1 MVLRPS
7 DTILGPARGE
17 AGDAAAFAERTTRK
31 LPDNVLQ
38 DAVDYVMEVY
48 RLAPL
53 VGIDPAI
60 VIAQSA
66 HETGNWTSDPWKK
79 WLNPAGLGI
88 TAKGQDP
95 GYRWKSGTD
104 AARAQIAH
112 LIAYTLGGK
121 WVGKWPDTL
130 QAPAWHDPR
139 WQSVIDAGWDGTVET
154 IDDLTGRWATDV
166 NYAEKIA
173 ARGNLIFPD
182 LPNQK
187 EDTPVGTTTVR
198 IDSVYT
204 TRSYGVLDGPR
215 LWITVH
221 NNGNPNSDRFDEAR
235 FVARGGGE
243 HEVLYHAAA
252 DEGGVCAIA
261 ALDVK
266 GRHAGNI
273 QGNNT
278 SIAIEMC
285 VGAEPWDAVRENTAQ
300 WLAEVVTNSRGE
312 LYYGRYGPKNFSLD
326 RVREHRDWPG
336 ANPACP
342 QKLIQTDGGVEKV
355 VARARQ
361 IVRSI
366 TETPTST
373 TTAPPVAYPPGL
385 DKGVAEWIFGT
396 IKVDGTTYSFNEQGP
411 VSQAWLVY
419 GKARGY
425 TRLVDV
431 WKLGDGREY
440 FVFGGFTLFRA
451 NPKSEFRPLGS

>member
-1 MVLRPS
+1 MPMRPS
-7 DTILGPARGE
+7 DRILGPARGTT
-17 AGDAAAFAERTTRK
+17 GDVRAFKMESWGSYQPEMRE
-31 LPDNVLQ
+31 
-38 DAVDYVMEVY
+38 YVEEVY

-95 GYRWKSGTD
+95 GYRWKDGTD
-104 AARAQIAH
+104 AARAQIVH
-112 LIAYTLGGK
+112 LWAYADYGPGGSDK
-121 WVGKWPDTL
+121 
-130 QAPAWHDPR
+130 PAGWTDLIGYLKLDPR
-139 WQSVIDAGWDGTVET
+139 LDLVLNSELNSSVRT
-154 IDDLTGRWATDV
+154 INDLTGKWATDPD
-166 NYAEKIA
+166 YAEKIA
-173 ARGNLIFPD
+173 ARGNAIFPHLAD
-182 LPNQK
+182 QK

-204 TRSYGVLDGPR
+204 TRSYGVLDGPQ

-235 FVARGGGE
+235 FVAMGGGE
-243 HEVLYHAAA
+243 SAVLYHAAA
-252 DEGGVCAIA
+252 DAGGVAAIA

-266 GRHAGNI
+266 GRHAGNVA
-273 QGNNT
+273 GNNT